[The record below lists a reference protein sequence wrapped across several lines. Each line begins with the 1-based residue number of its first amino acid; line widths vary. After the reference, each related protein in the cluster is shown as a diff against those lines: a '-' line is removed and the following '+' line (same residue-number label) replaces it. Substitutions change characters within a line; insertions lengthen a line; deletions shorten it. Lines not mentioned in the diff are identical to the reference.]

1 MNNKHHVLE
10 ITENLLKGLSVETP
24 LTDAE
29 KRVQSGLV
37 SLRDLISDG
46 EGDIEKQALE
56 NIKDV
61 VADTQQVEHLKRKA
75 ILLLAVIT
83 MRELAEAPRNVE
95 ETPVAT
101 FETSDDEK

>member
-10 ITENLLKGLSVETP
+10 IAENLLKGLSVETP

-29 KRVQSGLV
+29 KLVQSGLT
-37 SLRDLISDG
+37 SLRDLISEG
-46 EGDIEKQALE
+46 EGDIKKQALE
-56 NIKDV
+56 NLKDV
-61 VADTQQVEHLKRKA
+61 VADVQQVEHLKRKA

-101 FETSDDEK
+101 YEAFDDEK